1 MEQCVELLKKMEQN
15 GTAEIQQLHVD
26 SAIQFLTPREDKRTL
41 RNVIEQLGTFKR
53 EKKRLA
59 DSVWD
64 YCTTTKCYRKKL
76 LNYFGEKAN
85 NRCQSC
91 SNCMKNQTSIRD
103 VIQELKNRLT
113 NEETVSLNQLV
124 FESKNNREYVIE
136 ALNYLVNEE
145 LVVEEKGNFYR
156 LK

>member
-1 MEQCVELLKKMEQN
+1 
-15 GTAEIQQLHVD
+15 
-26 SAIQFLTPREDKRTL
+26 
-41 RNVIEQLGTFKR
+41 
-53 EKKRLA
+53 
-59 DSVWD
+59 
-64 YCTTTKCYRKKL
+64 
-76 LNYFGEKAN
+76 
-85 NRCQSC
+85 
-91 SNCMKNQTSIRD
+91 MKNQTSIRD